1 MNPRIL
7 LVEDDPTSRAFLR
20 AATEAL
26 PAEVDVAG
34 SVAEATALAARHAHA
49 LWLIDANLPDGTGAA
64 LLSRLRARGLS
75 TPAIAHTA
83 SQERGEH
90 DALVDAGFVATVAKP
105 LSAGAWNAAI
115 RRALQGTPWASP
127 APARGAIAEEAAVDL
142 YGIPAWDDGR
152 ALAALA
158 GNAGNVAALRELF
171 LAELPGVRDAVA
183 GAAGV
188 GDADAIRASLHR
200 LRAGCGF
207 VGAARLEA
215 AAAQLRDAPSSDAAL
230 QAFLAAAQ
238 DTLSPS

>member
-1 MNPRIL
+1 M
-7 LVEDDPTSRAFLR
+7 LVEDDPTSRAFLQ

-34 SVAEATALAARHAHA
+34 SMAEATTLAARHAHA

-64 LLSRLRARGLS
+64 LLARLRARRLT

-83 SQERGEH
+83 SHERGEH
-90 DALVDAGFVATVAKP
+90 DALMAAGFVATVAKP
-105 LSAGAWNAAI
+105 LSAEAWMAAI
-115 RRALQGTPWASP
+115 RLALDGTPWASP
-127 APARGAIAEEAAVDL
+127 ARSAIAGEATVDL
-142 YGIPAWDDGR
+142 YGIPTWDDDR

-158 GNAGNVAALRELF
+158 GNAGNVAALRTLF

-183 GAAGV
+183 AAAGD

-215 AAAQLRDAPSSDAAL
+215 AAAKLRDAPSSDAAL
-230 QAFLAAAQ
+230 QAFLAVVQ
-238 DTLSPS
+238 DTLPPS

>member
-7 LVEDDPTSRAFLR
+7 LVEDDPTSRAFLQ

-34 SVAEATALAARHAHA
+34 SVAEATALATRHAHA
-49 LWLIDANLPDGTGAA
+49 LWLVDANLPDGTGAA
-64 LLSRLRARGLS
+64 LLARLRARGLS

-83 SQERGEH
+83 SHERGEH
-90 DALVDAGFVATVAKP
+90 DALMDAGFAATVAKP
-105 LSAGAWNAAI
+105 LSAEAWIAAI
-115 RRALQGTPWASP
+115 RRALEGSPWASP
-127 APARGAIAEEAAVDL
+127 ARSAIAEEAAVDL
-142 YGIPAWDDGR
+142 YGLPAWDDDR

-183 GAAGV
+183 AAAGG
-188 GDADAIRASLHR
+188 GDVDAIRASLHR

-215 AAAQLRDAPSSDAAL
+215 AAARLRDAPSSDAAL